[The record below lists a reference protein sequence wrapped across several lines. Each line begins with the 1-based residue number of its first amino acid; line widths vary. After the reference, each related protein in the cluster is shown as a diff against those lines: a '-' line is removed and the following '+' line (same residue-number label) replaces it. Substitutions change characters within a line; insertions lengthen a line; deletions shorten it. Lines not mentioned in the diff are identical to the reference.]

1 MINNSCTRPIFY
13 TELKLQCDIMKILV
27 IQETDWI
34 KRGPHNT
41 HHLMERL
48 SVKGH
53 EIRVIDYEILWNSPE
68 NSHNLISKRK
78 VFHNYHKII
87 NGGNIKVIRPSIV
100 KFPVLNYISL
110 IYTHKKEIEKQI
122 DEFNPDLIFNVG
134 NLLNG
139 YIAQKLAKKNG
150 IPTIFYVMDV
160 IHKLVPEKCFQPFA
174 YYIEKTN
181 IKNSKCVV
189 SVNEGLREYTVS
201 MGAKEKHTHVIKTG
215 VDSSLFNVNCNGNE
229 IRHKYGINED
239 EIVLFFMG
247 WLYPFSGLKE
257 VAINLAE
264 NPDSKIKLLILGE
277 GELREVLNDIKKN
290 YGIEHKIIMVDWQP
304 YEEVPKY
311 LAASDICLLP
321 AYDNR
326 IMRYIVPIKIYE
338 YMAMGKPVIAT
349 RLHGLVT
356 EFGDNNGITYVD
368 KPTDV
373 LDKVHDLIEN
383 GDLSQ
388 EGNKALEFVQRNN
401 WHEITN
407 DFESFLYKCIE
418 N

>member
-1 MINNSCTRPIFY
+1 
-13 TELKLQCDIMKILV
+13 MKILV

-53 EIRVIDYEILWNSPE
+53 EIRVIDYEILWNYSE
-68 NSHNLISKRK
+68 NSHDFISKRK
-78 VFHNYHKII
+78 VFRNHHKII
-87 NGGNIKVIRPSIV
+87 NSGNITVIRPSIV

-110 IYTHKKEIEKQI
+110 VYTHKKEIEKQI

-139 YIAQKLAKKNG
+139 YISQKLAKKNG

-174 YYIEKTN
+174 YYIERTN
-181 IKNSKCVV
+181 IKNSECVV

-201 MGAKEKHTHVIKTG
+201 MGAKEKNTHVIKTG
-215 VDSSLFNVNCNGNE
+215 VDFSLFNVNYNGNE
-229 IRHKYGINED
+229 IRHRYGIDDGET
-239 EIVLFFMG
+239 VLFFMG

-257 VAINLAE
+257 VAIDLAK
-264 NPDSKIKLLILGE
+264 NPDSKVKLLVLGR
-277 GELREVLNDIKKN
+277 GELREVLNDIKKD

-311 LAASDICLLP
+311 IAASDICLLP

-326 IMRYIVPIKIYE
+326 IMKYIVPIKVYE

-356 EFGDNNGITYVD
+356 EFGTDNGIIYIE
-368 KPTDV
+368 KPSDV
-373 LDKVHDLIEN
+373 LDKVNYLVR
-383 GDLSQ
+383 SQ
-388 EGNKALEFVQRNN
+388 SLGKYGEKALQFVEKNN
-401 WHEITN
+401 WNSIAVEFEDYLLNISKQYKITP
-407 DFESFLYKCIE
+407 
-418 N
+418 

>member
-1 MINNSCTRPIFY
+1 
-13 TELKLQCDIMKILV
+13 MKILV

-53 EIRVIDYEILWNSPE
+53 EIRVIDYEILWNDSE
-68 NSHNLISKRK
+68 DSHNLISKRK
-78 VFHNYHKII
+78 VFHNHHKII
-87 NGGNIKVIRPSIV
+87 NGGNITVIRPSIV

-139 YIAQKLAKKNG
+139 YVAQKLAKKNG

-160 IHKLVPEKCFQPFA
+160 IHKLVPEKYFQPFA
-174 YYIEKTN
+174 YCIERIN
-181 IKNSKCVV
+181 VKNSECVV
-189 SVNEGLREYTVS
+189 SVNEGLREYTIS
-201 MGAKEKHTHVIKTG
+201 MGAKEKNTHVIRTG
-215 VDSSLFNVNCNGNE
+215 VDFSLFNVNYDGNE
-229 IRHKYGINED
+229 IRRKYGINED

-257 VAINLAE
+257 VAMDLTE
-264 NPDSKIKLLILGE
+264 HPDSKVRLLVLGE
-277 GELREVLNDIKKN
+277 GELKEVLNDIKKK
-290 YGIEHKIIMVDWQP
+290 YRIEQKIVMVDWQP

-326 IMRYIVPIKIYE
+326 IMKYIVPIKIYE
-338 YMAMGKPVIAT
+338 YMAMKKPVIAT

-356 EFGDNNGITYVD
+356 EFGDNNGIIYID

-373 LDKVHDLIEN
+373 LNKVHDLIN
-383 GDLSQ
+383 SQ
-388 EGNKALEFVQRNN
+388 SLAKHGEKALQFVEKNN
-401 WHEITN
+401 WNSISIE
-407 DFESFLYKCIE
+407 FEDYLLNISKTR
-418 N
+418 